1 MGTSFRY
8 GPAKEEQ
15 SMISGI
21 RSAVDLGVTSFD
33 TAEVY
38 GPVYER
44 SARNRGA
51 HSIRMQVLI
60 ASKFRFQLDA
70 DGKRA
75 YLGRR
80 EKHRLRGSCAT
91 PSRLC

>member
-1 MGTSFRY
+1 MGTSCRY

-21 RSAVDLGVTSFD
+21 RSAVDLGVTFFD

-44 SARNRGA
+44 SARSRGA

-70 DGKRA
+70 DGKQA
-75 YLGRR
+75 GLDRR
-80 EKHRLRGSCAT
+80 PEHI
-91 PSRLC
+91 